1 MNKQEEIRAIDIQLI
16 AVAFSI
22 LTGIISLL
30 ITYNQKLN
38 LENKKTIFNSKESL
52 KITKFNRILALILS
66 LVFLGVNIKL
76 YNLSKKEGEDL
87 KSYTLQIIA
96 SILVVISG
104 IIALYIVSL
113 SETEDLVDVENPL
126 V

>member
-1 MNKQEEIRAIDIQLI
+1 MNKEEEIKAIDIQLI
-16 AVAFSI
+16 AISFLVISS
-22 LTGIISLL
+22 IISFF

-38 LENKKTIFNSKESL
+38 LEKRKTIFNSKDSL

-76 YNLSKKEGEDL
+76 YDLSKKEGEDL

-104 IIALYIVSL
+104 IIALYVVTL
-113 SETEDLVDVENPL
+113 SETETISDVENPI

>member
-1 MNKQEEIRAIDIQLI
+1 MNKEEEIKAIDIQLI
-16 AVAFSI
+16 AISFLVIS
-22 LTGIISLL
+22 GIISFL
-30 ITYNQKLN
+30 ITYNQKLS
-38 LENKKTIFNSKESL
+38 LEKRKTIFNSKDSL
-52 KITKFNRILALILS
+52 KITKFNRILSLILA

-76 YNLSKKEGEDL
+76 YDISKDEGEDL

-104 IIALYIVSL
+104 IIALYVVTL
-113 SETEDLVDVENPL
+113 SETETISDVENPI

>member
-1 MNKQEEIRAIDIQLI
+1 MKKEEIKAIDIQLYAI
-16 AVAFSI
+16 TFLIIS
-22 LTGIISLL
+22 GIISFL

-38 LENKKTIFNSKESL
+38 LEKKKTIFNSKDSL
-52 KITKFNRILALILS
+52 KITKFNRILSLIIA

-76 YNLSKKEGEDL
+76 YDISKEEGEDL
-87 KSYTLQIIA
+87 KSYILQIIA

-104 IIALYIVSL
+104 IIALYVVTL
-113 SETEDLVDVENPL
+113 SETENISDVENPL

>member
-1 MNKQEEIRAIDIQLI
+1 MNKEEEIKAIDIQLI
-16 AVAFSI
+16 AISFLVIS
-22 LTGIISLL
+22 GIISFL
-30 ITYNQKLN
+30 ITYNQKLS
-38 LENKKTIFNSKESL
+38 LEKRKTIFNSKDSL

-96 SILVVISG
+96 SILVIISG
-104 IIALYIVSL
+104 IIALYVVTL
-113 SETEDLVDVENPL
+113 SETETISDVENPI

>member
-1 MNKQEEIRAIDIQLI
+1 MNKEEEIKAIDIQLI
-16 AVAFSI
+16 AISFLVIS
-22 LTGIISLL
+22 GIISFL
-30 ITYNQKLN
+30 ITYNQKLS
-38 LENKKTIFNSKESL
+38 LEKRKTIFNSKDSL
-52 KITKFNRILALILS
+52 KITKFNRILALILA

-76 YNLSKKEGEDL
+76 YDLSKKEGEDL

-104 IIALYIVSL
+104 IIALYVVTL
-113 SETEDLVDVENPL
+113 SETETISDVENPI